1 MDVNL
6 IGIVVLALAVLAAVA
21 TIVGKSR
28 GPGRAGDL
36 GTVSPHWLAERRLSQ
51 PQDSDR

>member
-1 MDVNL
+1 LDANL
-6 IGIVVLALAVLAAVA
+6 IGIIVLAVAVLAAVA

-28 GPGRAGDL
+28 GPAGRGDL

>member
-1 MDVNL
+1 MTT
-6 IGIVVLALAVLAAVA
+6 IWIIVLALAALAAIA
-21 TIVGKSR
+21 AIFGKSR
-28 GPGRAGDL
+28 GPSGPGDL

>member
-6 IGIVVLALAVLAAVA
+6 IGLIVLAVAVLAAVA
-21 TIVGKSR
+21 TIVGRSR
-28 GPGRAGDL
+28 GSGGPGDL